1 MTDEKKMGAGTPLGR
16 NRHSSLETFI
26 WFLPLTPTLHFINF
40 VLFSWGRGCE
50 CKSEPLKEAC
60 VFYSTFS
67 EKKKKSELPLS
78 GRLREPLPFDLK
90 RTPAAALLS
99 NEQVASD
106 TVGEQRSRG
115 RLEYFCCVYPLPRIQ
130 PPGSASHLTK
140 NTSGKGRTL

>member
-1 MTDEKKMGAGTPLGR
+1 MKRRWEQVLHLAETGIPLLKP
-16 NRHSSLETFI
+16 SSGFSPPQRCI
-26 WFLPLTPTLHFINF
+26 SSTLY
-40 VLFSWGRGCE
+40 FSVGGRGCE

-60 VFYSTFS
+60 VFYFTFS
-67 EKKKKSELPLS
+67 AKKKSELPLS

-106 TVGEQRSRG
+106 TVGEQQRRG

-130 PPGSASHLTK
+130 PPSSASHLTK